1 MKLTSSART
10 LSFVLAAAALAIS
23 GCGGDDDDDDTTAA
37 DDGDIQLIQEGK
49 LTVCTHLPY
58 EPFQYQDESGEVVGF
73 DVDLLDL
80 LAEDLGVEQEILNV
94 GEWEQVTSG
103 AVFAANRCDI
113 GMGAMTITEERAEAL
128 HISDP
133 YFDATQALIV
143 QTGSGIEGLEDLEG
157 ELVGVQTGT
166 TGQDYGEANAEEFG
180 YTTQNFE
187 DLALQL
193 NALKA
198 GQIAAAINDNVPI
211 LSFVEGNPDT
221 EMVTEFDTGEQY
233 GFPAK
238 KDDPNAEQLIARLN
252 ELLAQAFDDGT
263 YDEIYEKWFGVK
275 PGETNGD

>member
-143 QTGSGIEGLEDLEG
+143 QAGSGIEGLEDLEG

-211 LSFVEGNPDT
+211 LSFVEENPET

>member
-1 MKLTSSART
+1 MKFTSART
-10 LSFVLAAAALAIS
+10 LGVFLAAAALAIS
-23 GCGGDDDDDDTTAA
+23 ACGGDDDDADDTTAA
-37 DDGDIQLIQEGK
+37 DDGDIELIQEGK

-80 LAEDLGVEQEILNV
+80 LAEDLGVEQEVLNV

-113 GMGAMTITEERAEAL
+113 GMGAMTITEERAQAL

-133 YFDATQALIV
+133 YFDATQALIA
-143 QTGSGIEGLEDLEG
+143 QTGSGIQGLEDLEG

-166 TGQDYGEANAEEFG
+166 TGQDYGEEHAEEFG

-211 LSFVEGNPDT
+211 LAFVEQNPDT
-221 EMVTEFDTGEQY
+221 EMITEFDTGEQY

-238 KDDPNAEQLIARLN
+238 KDDPNAERLIARLN

>member
-23 GCGGDDDDDDTTAA
+23 GCGGDDDDDTTAA
-37 DDGDIQLIQEGK
+37 GDGDIQLIQEGT

-103 AVFAANRCDI
+103 AVFAANRCDV
-113 GMGAMTITEERAEAL
+113 GMGAMTITEERAQAL

-143 QTGSGIEGLEDLEG
+143 QAGSGIEGLEDLEG

-166 TGQDYGEANAEEFG
+166 TGQDYGEANSEEFG

-211 LSFVEGNPDT
+211 LSFVEENPDT
-221 EMVTEFDTGEQY
+221 EMVTEFATGEEY

-238 KDDPNAEQLIARLN
+238 KDDPNAERLIARLN
-252 ELLAQAFDDGT
+252 ELLAQAFEDGT
-263 YDEIYEKWFGVK
+263 YAEIYEKWFGVK

>member
-1 MKLTSSART
+1 MKFTSART
-10 LSFVLAAAALAIS
+10 LGFLLAAAALAIS
-23 GCGGDDDDDDTTAA
+23 ACGGDDDDADDTTAA
-37 DDGDIQLIQEGK
+37 DDGDIELIQEGK

-58 EPFQYQDESGEVVGF
+58 EPFQFQDESGEVVGF

-80 LAEDLGVEQEILNV
+80 LAEDLGVEQEVLNV

-103 AVFAANRCDI
+103 AVFAADRCDI
-113 GMGAMTITEERAEAL
+113 GMGAMTITEERAQAL

-133 YFDATQALIV
+133 YFDATQALIA
-143 QTGSGIEGLEDLEG
+143 QTGSGIQGLEDLEG

-166 TGQDYGEANAEEFG
+166 TGQDYGEEHAEEFG

-211 LSFVEGNPDT
+211 LAFVEQNPDT
-221 EMVTEFDTGEQY
+221 EMVTEFDTGEEY

-238 KDDPNAEQLIARLN
+238 KDDPNAERLIARLN

-263 YDEIYEKWFGVK
+263 YEEIYEKWFGVK

>member
-1 MKLTSSART
+1 MKFISSTRM
-10 LSFVLAAAALAIS
+10 FGFAAVAAVLAIS
-23 GCGGDDDDDDTTAA
+23 GCGGDDGDDTAT
-37 DDGDIQLIQEGK
+37 GDSDEIQLIQEGK

-103 AVFAANRCDI
+103 AVFAANRCDV
-113 GMGAMTITEERAEAL
+113 GMGAMTITEERAQAL

-143 QTGSGIEGLEDLEG
+143 RTDSGVEGLEDLEG

-166 TGQDYGEANAEEFG
+166 TGQDYGEANAEEHG

-211 LSFVEGNPDT
+211 LAFVEENPDT
-221 EMVTEFDTGEQY
+221 EMATEFDTGEKY

-238 KDDPNAEQLIARLN
+238 KNDPNAERLIARLN
-252 ELLAQAFDDGT
+252 ELIAQAYEDGT

-275 PGETNGD
+275 PGETSGD

>member
-23 GCGGDDDDDDTTAA
+23 GCGGDDDDDTTAA
-37 DDGDIQLIQEGK
+37 GDGDIELIQEGK

-103 AVFAANRCDI
+103 AVFAANRCDV
-113 GMGAMTITEERAEAL
+113 GMGAMTITEERAQAL

-143 QTGSGIEGLEDLEG
+143 QTGSGIEGLEDLDG

-166 TGQDYGEANAEEFG
+166 TGQDYGEANAEEYG

-211 LSFVEGNPDT
+211 LSFVEENPDT
-221 EMVTEFDTGEQY
+221 EMVTEFDTGEEY

-263 YDEIYEKWFGVK
+263 YEEIYEKWFGVK

>member
-1 MKLTSSART
+1 MKLTTSART
-10 LSFVLAAAALAIS
+10 LTVVAAVALVAVAS
-23 GCGGDDDDDDTTAA
+23 CGGDDDDGTTAA
-37 DDGDIQLIQEGK
+37 TDGEIQLIQEGT

-73 DVDLLDL
+73 DVDLLQL
-80 LAEDLGVEQEILNV
+80 LADDLGAEQEIINV

-103 AVFAANRCDI
+103 AVFAAGRCDI

-128 HISDP
+128 VISDP

-143 QTGSGIEGLEDLEG
+143 RTDSGVEGLEDLEG

-166 TGQDYGEANAEEFG
+166 TGQDYGEAHADEFG

-198 GQIAAAINDNVPI
+198 GQVAAAINDNVPI
-211 LSFVEGNPDT
+211 LAFVEENPDT

-238 KDDPNAEQLIARLN
+238 KNDPNAERLIARLN
-252 ELLAQAFDDGT
+252 ELLAQAFEDGT
-263 YDEIYEKWFGVK
+263 YEEIYEKWFGVQ
-275 PGETNGD
+275 PGETSGD

>member
-1 MKLTSSART
+1 MKLKSSART

-23 GCGGDDDDDDTTAA
+23 GCGGDDDDDDTTTAG
-37 DDGDIQLIQEGK
+37 DGDIQLLQEGK

-73 DVDLLDL
+73 DVDLLNL
-80 LAEDLGVEQEILNV
+80 LAEDLGVEQEVLNV

-113 GMGAMTITEERAEAL
+113 GMGAMTITEERAQAL

-133 YFDATQALIV
+133 YFDATQALIA
-143 QTGSGIEGLEDLEG
+143 QAGSGIQGLEDLEG

-166 TGQDYGEANAEEFG
+166 TGQDYGEENAEKFG

-211 LSFVEGNPDT
+211 LSFVEENPDT
-221 EMVTEFDTGEQY
+221 EMVTEFDTGEEY

-238 KDDPNAEQLIARLN
+238 KDDPNAERLIARLN
-252 ELLAQAFDDGT
+252 ELLAQAFEDGT
-263 YDEIYEKWFGVK
+263 YEEIYEKWFGVK
-275 PGETNGD
+275 PGETSGD

>member
-1 MKLTSSART
+1 M
-10 LSFVLAAAALAIS
+10 FGFAAVAAVLAIS
-23 GCGGDDDDDDTTAA
+23 GCGGDDGDDTAT
-37 DDGDIQLIQEGK
+37 GDSDEIQLIQEGK

-103 AVFAANRCDI
+103 AVFAASRCDV
-113 GMGAMTITEERAEAL
+113 GMGAMTITEERAQAL

-143 QTGSGIEGLEDLEG
+143 RTDSGIEGLEDLEG

-166 TGQDYGEANAEEFG
+166 TGQDFGEANAEEYG

-211 LSFVEGNPDT
+211 LAFVEENPDT
-221 EMVTEFDTGEQY
+221 EMATEFDTGEKY

-238 KDDPNAEQLIARLN
+238 KNDPNAERLIARLN
-252 ELLAQAFDDGT
+252 ELIAQAFDDGT
-263 YDEIYEKWFGVK
+263 YEEIYEKWFGVK
-275 PGETNGD
+275 PGETSGD

>member
-1 MKLTSSART
+1 MKLISSART
-10 LSFVLAAAALAIS
+10 LSFALAAAALAIS

-37 DDGDIQLIQEGK
+37 GDGDIQLIQEGK

-73 DVDLLDL
+73 DVDLLNL
-80 LAEDLGVEQEILNV
+80 LAEDLGVEQEVLNV

-103 AVFAANRCDI
+103 AVFAANRCDV
-113 GMGAMTITEERAEAL
+113 GMGAMTITEERAQAL

-143 QTGSGIEGLEDLEG
+143 QAGSGIQGLEDLEG

-166 TGQDYGEANAEEFG
+166 TGQDYGEENAEKFG

-211 LSFVEGNPDT
+211 LSFVEENPDT
-221 EMVTEFDTGEQY
+221 EMVTEFDTGEEY

-238 KDDPNAEQLIARLN
+238 KDDPNAERLIARLN
-252 ELLAQAFDDGT
+252 ELLAQAFEDGT
-263 YDEIYEKWFGVK
+263 YEEIYEKWFGVK
-275 PGETNGD
+275 PGETSGD

>member
-23 GCGGDDDDDDTTAA
+23 GCGGDDDDDTTAA
-37 DDGDIQLIQEGK
+37 GDGDIELIQEGK

-103 AVFAANRCDI
+103 AVFAANRCDV
-113 GMGAMTITEERAEAL
+113 GMGAMTITEERAQAL

-166 TGQDYGEANAEEFG
+166 TGQDYGEANAEEYG

-211 LSFVEGNPDT
+211 LSFVEENPDT
-221 EMVTEFDTGEQY
+221 EMVTEFDTGEEY

-263 YDEIYEKWFGVK
+263 YEEIYEKWFGVK

>member
-23 GCGGDDDDDDTTAA
+23 GCGGDDDDDTTAA
-37 DDGDIQLIQEGK
+37 GDGDIELIQEGK

-73 DVDLLDL
+73 DVDLLNL

-103 AVFAANRCDI
+103 AVFAANRCDV
-113 GMGAMTITEERAEAL
+113 GMGAMTITEERAQAL

-211 LSFVEGNPDT
+211 LSFVAENPDT
-221 EMVTEFDTGEQY
+221 EMVTEFETGEEY

-238 KDDPNAEQLIARLN
+238 KDDPNAEQIIARLN
-252 ELLAQAFDDGT
+252 ELLAQASEDGT

-275 PGETNGD
+275 PGETSGD